1 MPLLI
6 RPATPE
12 DRDFLAEMAERL
24 AHFDAPPA
32 WRTAEQIASG
42 DRRDMFS
49 ALAAPPADSALMVA
63 ELDGARVGC
72 LHVLT
77 KLDFFTER
85 PHGHISVI
93 AVARDAEGRGVG
105 HALMAWAD
113 RWARDLGHDHLTL
126 NLFPA
131 NTRARALYEREG
143 FSLDMMSMRKDLTRT
158 PS

>member
-12 DRDFLAEMAERL
+12 DRAFLSQMAERL

-42 DRRDMFS
+42 DRRDMLS
-49 ALAAPPADSALMVA
+49 ALDSPPAGSALMVA
-63 ELDGARVGC
+63 ELGGIRVGC

-77 KLDFFTER
+77 KIDFFTER

-93 AVARDAEGRGVG
+93 AVSQTAEGRGVG
-105 HALMAWAD
+105 RALMAWAD
-113 RWARDLGHDHLTL
+113 DWARSLGHDHLTL

-143 FSLDMMSMRKDLTRT
+143 FALDMLSMRKDLTRT